1 MPGAGQTPVRGPKV
15 EGSRL
20 ARSWGHGRREQAAVP
35 RCHQRGLSSPPLGLT
50 NPRQIRKAKRYEI
63 AESRAALANWLTAHG
78 RDMMGV
84 MVMRFTAVFKKVPE
98 GYVAYV
104 EELPGA
110 NTQGATMDEA
120 RDNLREAVQ
129 LVLEANRALSR
140 EELGQG
146 EVIREDL
153 GLAIG

>member
-1 MPGAGQTPVRGPKV
+1 MAQGRG
-15 EGSRL
+15 
-20 ARSWGHGRREQAAVP
+20 
-35 RCHQRGLSSPPLGLT
+35 
-50 NPRQIRKAKRYEI
+50 
-63 AESRAALANWLTAHG
+63 
-78 RDMMGV
+78 MMGV
-84 MVMRFTAVFKKVPE
+84 MVMHFTAVFKKVPE

-110 NTQGATMDEA
+110 NTQGTTMDEA

-129 LVLEANRALSR
+129 LVLEANRELSR